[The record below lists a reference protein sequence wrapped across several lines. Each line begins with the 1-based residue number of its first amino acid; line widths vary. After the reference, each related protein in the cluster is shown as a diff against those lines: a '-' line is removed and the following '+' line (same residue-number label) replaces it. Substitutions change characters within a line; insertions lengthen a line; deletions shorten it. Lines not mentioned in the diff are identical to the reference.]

1 MKVRYLVAAIF
12 AAALA
17 VAATT
22 ASGGTSRAQ
31 ADKLVVWLQDDA
43 KNGWPEAVA
52 AATKAFQAK
61 HPGVDVDVQYQ
72 QWTTHLTK
80 LDAAIAGNNAPD
92 VVEMGNT
99 ETTKYMAAGAFAPLQ
114 AKSYPNS
121 KNWLSGLKSSC
132 SYGGKL
138 LCVPYYTGAPWISS
152 WGTGRS

>member
-43 KNGWPEAVA
+43 KAGWPDAVA
-52 AATKAFQAK
+52 AANKAFEAK

-72 QWTTHLTK
+72 QWTTT
-80 LDAAIAGNNAPD
+80 
-92 VVEMGNT
+92 
-99 ETTKYMAAGAFAPLQ
+99 
-114 AKSYPNS
+114 
-121 KNWLSGLKSSC
+121 
-132 SYGGKL
+132 
-138 LCVPYYTGAPWISS
+138 
-152 WGTGRS
+152 